1 MVKEIQFQETGKLY
15 VKGSCI
21 YNRYDEPFVLK
32 GLSSHGLQWYTD
44 VLTYENLKYLR
55 NEWGINVF
63 RLAMYTEENGYIYDK
78 SIKDK
83 VFELTDYLID
93 LDMYVIVDWHILKD
107 GDPMK
112 YVNESQEF
120 FKEYSSKY
128 AKVPNIIYEICNEPN
143 GVTWKDSIKPYA
155 NTIIPIIREN
165 SPDSLIIVGTPSWS
179 SELNDVISSP
189 LEFNNILYAFHFYA
203 ANHKTEYRRRIQE
216 ALDNNLCII
225 ISEWGTTTLTGND
238 NLSLDAS
245 AEWLDFLN
253 NNNISWINWSF
264 SNKDEDSAILL
275 PVTITEPA
283 DIEKNLT
290 ESGIFIK
297 SVISTK

>member
-1 MVKEIQFQETGKLY
+1 
-15 VKGSCI
+15 
-21 YNRYDEPFVLK
+21 
-32 GLSSHGLQWYTD
+32 
-44 VLTYENLKYLR
+44 
-55 NEWGINVF
+55 
-63 RLAMYTEENGYIYDK
+63 MYTEENGYIYDK